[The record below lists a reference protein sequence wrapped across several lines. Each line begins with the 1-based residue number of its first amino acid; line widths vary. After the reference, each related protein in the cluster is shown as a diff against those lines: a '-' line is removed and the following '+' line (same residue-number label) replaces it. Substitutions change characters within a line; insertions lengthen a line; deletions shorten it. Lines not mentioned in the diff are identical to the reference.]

1 MSHDA
6 SRAVN
11 PELRLPLSFRVS
23 EALGWSLPLAF
34 AIFSLAPRVKRAHKC
49 NVAEDDIILRTA
61 VSPFPIGYCPASQQ
75 QFANDI
81 ADAIEVFFPGEFALT
96 IQSPNQPTV
105 EQRSMIWAKTDAST
119 GVIVGFYTWN
129 TTIGAW
135 ARNHWPLGVIPT
147 YERRI
152 FVGTL
157 AQLEVFDGGESG
169 TVSQSTGPFWER
181 DTAFNDL
188 WPLGVGSLIAAP
200 LTTLAVFDDA
210 TPGAPN
216 AIGVYIIKP
225 TARLWD
231 RAV

>member
-1 MSHDA
+1 M
-6 SRAVN
+6 
-11 PELRLPLSFRVS
+11 
-23 EALGWSLPLAF
+23 
-34 AIFSLAPRVKRAHKC
+34 
-49 NVAEDDIILRTA
+49 AEDDIILRTE
-61 VSPFPIGYCPASQQ
+61 VSPFPPGYCPASQQ

-129 TTIGAW
+129 IVVGQWT
-135 ARNHWPLGVIPT
+135 RNHWPLGVIPT

-157 AQLEVFDGGESG
+157 TQLETYDGGSAG

-181 DTAFNDL
+181 DTAFTDM
-188 WPLGVGSLIAAP
+188 WPIGVGTEVTAP
-200 LTTLAVFDDA
+200 LATADIFDDS
-210 TPGAPN
+210 TPDDPK
-216 AIGVYIIKP
+216 AIGVYFIKP

-231 RAV
+231 VAV